1 MSHSSYALITGASM
15 GIGAALAKECARLNR
30 NLILVSLPGEGLPE
44 KSAALSKEFE
54 IVADYFETDLCEER
68 NIEAL
73 FQFVESKKIGIG
85 LLINNAGIGSV
96 GEFEHFSPQFYSRQ
110 VKLNSLAPV
119 LLTLFFL
126 PLLQAEHQ
134 AYILNVS
141 SLGSFFNIPN
151 KEVYCASKSFVYSF
165 SNALRASLYD
175 TNISVS
181 VVCPGPV
188 DTNERLLK
196 AHRSMKGL
204 AKMAVMSPEAVAQY
218 TMLSVLRKRRV
229 IVPGKLNR
237 ISLLL
242 NRLVPHPLKRIL
254 ILREMKRQA
263 SLAAGHGID

>member
-1 MSHSSYALITGASM
+1 MSESSYALITGASM
-15 GIGAALAKECARLNR
+15 GIGAAFAKECAKLNK
-30 NLILVSLPGEGLPE
+30 NLLLVSLPGEGLLE
-44 KSAALSKEFE
+44 KSAALSKEFA
-54 IVADYFETDLCEER
+54 VAADYFETDLCEER

-73 FQFVESKKIGIG
+73 FQFVVSKKIRIS

-96 GEFEHFSPQFYSRQ
+96 GEFEHFSPGFYSRQ
-110 VKLNSLAPV
+110 VKLNALAPV
-119 LLTLFFL
+119 LLTRFFL
-126 PLLQAEHQ
+126 PLLQAEQQ

-151 KEVYCASKSFVYSF
+151 KEVYCASKSFVFSF
-165 SNALRASLYD
+165 SNALRSSLYD

-196 AHRSMKGL
+196 AHQSMKGL

-218 TMLSVLRKRRV
+218 TMQSVLRKKRI
-229 IVPGKLNR
+229 IVPGRLNR
-237 ISLLL
+237 MSLLL
-242 NRLVPHPLKRIL
+242 NRLVPHPLKRNL

-263 SLAAGHGID
+263 SLAPGHRID